1 MLNKFYHSTIRKS
14 IIAFGNMFNN
24 ITIDRRDEN
33 NTIIK
38 SIRIPLAYA
47 PKQKFLTRIAQQ
59 PVVEET
65 VKQIILP
72 RMSFEM
78 TGIVYDPQ
86 RRISLIQQNRAIN
99 ATLTTLNKQ
108 YAPTPYNMSV
118 SLYVYSKN
126 QDDALQIVEQILPYF
141 NPDFNLSL
149 KSIPSMGI
157 VNDLPIIIENVS
169 YEDDYEG
176 DLTTRRSIIWT
187 LNFTMKLNFYGP
199 INKQG
204 IIRKVEVDTFSDEEL
219 TKRQSKYDVTV
230 SPSDSKPGDEITYVE
245 NFEDF

>member
-1 MLNKFYHSTIRKS
+1 MLDKFYHSTIRKS

-24 ITIDRRDEN
+24 ITIDRRDEQN
-33 NTIIK
+33 NIVKTL
-38 SIRIPLAYA
+38 RIPLAYA
-47 PKQKFLTRIAQQ
+47 PRQKFLTVIAQK
-59 PVVEET
+59 PVVEEN
-65 VKQIILP
+65 VKQVILP

-78 TGIVYDPQ
+78 TGINYDPQ
-86 RRISLIQQNRAIN
+86 RRISIVQQNRAIN
-99 ATLTTLNKQ
+99 ATLTTLNRQ

-118 SLYVYSKN
+118 SLYIYSKN
-126 QDDALQIVEQILPYF
+126 QDDGLQIVEQILPYF

-149 KSIPSMGI
+149 KTIPQMGI
-157 VNDLPIIIENVS
+157 TNDLPVIIENIS

-187 LNFTMKLNFYGP
+187 LNFIMKLNFYGP

-204 IIRKVEVDTFSDEEL
+204 IIRRVDVDTFSDLEL
-219 TKRQSKYDVTV
+219 TKRQSQYDVTV
-230 SPSDSKPGDEITYVE
+230 DPATAKPGDQIEYIE